1 VTQSKEKRRE
11 KGEGV
16 ADKGVELA
24 TKDDGG
30 GCLWRVENEIA

>member
-30 GCLWRVENEIA
+30 GVSGGLKMK